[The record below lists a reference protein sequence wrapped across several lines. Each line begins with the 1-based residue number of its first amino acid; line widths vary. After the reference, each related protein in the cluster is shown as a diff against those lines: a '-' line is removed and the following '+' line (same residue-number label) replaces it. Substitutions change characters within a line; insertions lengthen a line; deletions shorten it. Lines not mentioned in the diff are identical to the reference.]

1 MTPPPPR
8 KSPTIMGAITQ
19 AVQTVQAKINFSKL
33 KLKPNARVPEL
44 WVQDAGAEKAQVYP
58 LLGDR
63 YLLGRSS
70 QSCDIVI
77 RNPVVS
83 QVHLSLNRDSQPNG
97 KLSYFFRAPFF
108 LKDENSTNGVY
119 RGKRRIR
126 KELLRHGAVYTLGPS
141 ELEASVR
148 IKYVDPP
155 PVYVRAFQYGMYG
168 IGGLTALVVI
178 GVLLEWQKFSVTPLP
193 LSVQGPNIVYSRD
206 ETPLNTITT
215 RTHTEL
221 KQLRDFSPYLSKA
234 VIASEDSRYYWH
246 FGVDPIGTLRA
257 LVTNIQGGKIREGG
271 STLTQQLARSLFREY
286 VGTDDSAARKLREAA
301 VALKLETFHSK
312 DFLLLT
318 YLNRVYMG
326 NGNYGFED
334 AAQFYLGKSAK
345 DLTLS
350 EAATLAG
357 ILPGPNTFN
366 PVSDYKRAIELRDRV
381 LDRMLELNMVSAEE
395 AQRAR
400 RSRIEVNPKAR
411 EELESTL
418 APYYYGYVMEELR
431 QLLGDQLAEEGNFI
445 IETALDLSMQA
456 TAETSLRDAV
466 STTGA
471 SAGFSEGAIVTIESK
486 TGEILALVG
495 GIDYKKSQFN
505 RTYQAMRQPGST
517 FKIFP
522 YTAALEQNISPGT
535 TYSCAPLT
543 WDGQF
548 FEGCRSGGG
557 SLDMYTGMALSENVV
572 ALRIAQQVGLGKVV
586 TTAQRMGIQSR
597 LEAVPGLAL
606 GQSEVTPLELTGAFS
621 VLANQGVRNRPH
633 AIRRI
638 LDGGDCKD
646 RNDYK
651 SCRIIYPA
659 EPDRGMNQPVLS
671 PEIAGVMTELLRGVV
686 TSGTGRAAAIGQGE
700 VGKTGTTNDNRDLWF
715 VGYIPGSLVT
725 GIWLGN
731 DDNSP
736 TSGSSGQAAQVWGS
750 YMGRVLRVRN

>member
-1 MTPPPPR
+1 MTPPPR
-8 KSPTIMGAITQ
+8 KSQTIMGAITQ

-44 WVQDAGAEKAQVYP
+44 WVQNAGAEKAEVYP

-70 QSCDIVI
+70 RSCEIVV

-83 QVHLSLNRDSQPNG
+83 QVHLSLNRDSQPKG
-97 KLSYFFRAPFF
+97 KLSYFFRAPFV

-126 KELLRHGAVYTLGPS
+126 KELLRHGAVYTLGPP

-155 PVYVRAFQYGMYG
+155 PVYVRYFQYGMYG
-168 IGGLTALVVI
+168 IGGLTVLTVI
-178 GVLLEWQKFSVTPLP
+178 AVLLEWQKFTVTPLP
-193 LSVQGPNIVYSRD
+193 ISVQGSNVVYSRD

-221 KQLRDFSPYLSKA
+221 KQLRDFSPYLPKA

-246 FGVDPIGTLRA
+246 LGIDPIGTLRA
-257 LVTNIQGGKIREGG
+257 LVTNIQGGAIREGG
-271 STLTQQLARSLFREY
+271 STLTQQLARSLFRDY
-286 VGTDDSAARKLREAA
+286 VGTEDSAGRKLREAA
-301 VALKLETFHSK
+301 VALKLETFYSK

-326 NGNYGFED
+326 SGTYGFED

-357 ILPGPNTFN
+357 ILPGPNSFN
-366 PVSDYKRAIELRDRV
+366 PVRDYQKAIELRDRV
-381 LDRMLELNMVSAEE
+381 LNRMVDLNMVSAEE

-411 EELESTL
+411 EELESTR
-418 APYYYGYVMEELR
+418 APYYYGYVMDELR
-431 QLLGDQLAEEGNFI
+431 QLLGEQLAEEGNFV
-445 IETALDLSMQA
+445 IETALDLSIQEA
-456 TAETSLRDAV
+456 AEASLRDAV
-466 STTGA
+466 NSTGA
-471 SAGFSEGAIVTIESK
+471 SAGFSQGAIVTIDSK
-486 TGEILALVG
+486 TGEILALAG
-495 GIDYKKSQFN
+495 GTDYKKSQFN
-505 RTYQAMRQPGST
+505 RAYQALRQPGST

-522 YTAALEQNISPGT
+522 YTAALEQNISPTT
-535 TYSCAPLT
+535 TYSCAPLN
-543 WDGQF
+543 WEGQF
-548 FEGCRSGGG
+548 FEGCRSGRG
-557 SLDMYTGMALSENVV
+557 SMDMYTGMALSENVI
-572 ALRIAQQVGLGKVV
+572 ALRIAQEVGLGRVV
-586 TTAQRMGIQSR
+586 AVAQRMGIQSK
-597 LEAVPGLAL
+597 LNPVPGLAL
-606 GQSEVTPLELTGAFS
+606 GQSEVSPLELTGAFS
-621 VLANQGVRNRPH
+621 VLANRGVRNRPH

-638 LDGGDCKD
+638 LDGSDCKD
-646 RNDYK
+646 RNQYK
-651 SCRIIYPA
+651 SCRVIYPA
-659 EPDRGMNQPVLS
+659 EPDKDMNQPVLQ
-671 PEIAGVMTELLRGVV
+671 PEIAALMTELLRGVV
-686 TSGTGRAAAIGQGE
+686 ANGTGRAAAIGQGE

-715 VGYIPGSLVT
+715 VGYIPDGLVT

-736 TSGSSGQAAQVWGS
+736 TSGSSAQAAQLWGT
-750 YMGRVLRVRN
+750 YMGKVVR

>member
-1 MTPPPPR
+1 MTPPPR
-8 KSPTIMGAITQ
+8 KSQTIMGAITQ

-44 WVQDAGAEKAQVYP
+44 WVQNAGAEKAEVYP

-70 QSCDIVI
+70 RSCEIVV

-83 QVHLSLNRDSQPNG
+83 QVHLSLNRDSQPKG
-97 KLSYFFRAPFF
+97 KLSYFFRAPFV

-126 KELLRHGAVYTLGPS
+126 KELLRHGAVYTLGPP

-155 PVYVRAFQYGMYG
+155 PVYVRYFQYGMYG
-168 IGGLTALVVI
+168 IGGLTVLTVI
-178 GVLLEWQKFSVTPLP
+178 AVLLEWQKFTVTPLP
-193 LSVQGPNIVYSRD
+193 ISVQGPNVVYSRD

-221 KQLRDFSPYLSKA
+221 KQLRDFSPYLPKA

-246 FGVDPIGTLRA
+246 LGIDPIGTLRA
-257 LVTNIQGGKIREGG
+257 LVTNIQGGAIREGG
-271 STLTQQLARSLFREY
+271 STLTQQLARSLFRDY
-286 VGTDDSAARKLREAA
+286 VGTEDSAGRKLREAA
-301 VALKLETFHSK
+301 VALKLETFYSK

-326 NGNYGFED
+326 SGTYGFED

-357 ILPGPNTFN
+357 ILPGPNSFN
-366 PVSDYKRAIELRDRV
+366 PVRDYQKAIELRDRV
-381 LDRMLELNMVSAEE
+381 LNRMVDLNMVSAEE

-411 EELESTL
+411 EELESTR
-418 APYYYGYVMEELR
+418 APYYYGYVMDELR
-431 QLLGDQLAEEGNFI
+431 QLLGEQLAEEGNFV
-445 IETALDLSMQA
+445 IETALDLSIQEA
-456 TAETSLRDAV
+456 AEASLRDAV
-466 STTGA
+466 NSTGA
-471 SAGFSEGAIVTIESK
+471 SAGFSQGAIVTIDSK
-486 TGEILALVG
+486 TGEILALAG
-495 GIDYKKSQFN
+495 GTDYKKSQFN
-505 RTYQAMRQPGST
+505 RAYQALRQPGST

-522 YTAALEQNISPGT
+522 YTAALEQNISPTT
-535 TYSCAPLT
+535 TYSCAPLN
-543 WDGQF
+543 WEGQF
-548 FEGCRSGGG
+548 FEGCRSGRG
-557 SLDMYTGMALSENVV
+557 SMDMYTGMALSENVI
-572 ALRIAQQVGLGKVV
+572 ALRIAQEVGLGRVV
-586 TTAQRMGIQSR
+586 AVAQRMGIQSK
-597 LEAVPGLAL
+597 LNPVPGLAL
-606 GQSEVTPLELTGAFS
+606 GQSEVSPLELTGAFS
-621 VLANQGVRNRPH
+621 VLANRGVRNRPH

-638 LDGGDCKD
+638 LDGSDCKD
-646 RNDYK
+646 RNQYK
-651 SCRIIYPA
+651 SCRVIYPA
-659 EPDRGMNQPVLS
+659 EPDKDMNQPVLQ
-671 PEIAGVMTELLRGVV
+671 PEIAALMTELLRGVV
-686 TSGTGRAAAIGQGE
+686 ANGTGRAAAIGQGE

-715 VGYIPGSLVT
+715 VGYIPDGLVT

-736 TSGSSGQAAQVWGS
+736 TSGSSAQAAQLWGT
-750 YMGRVLRVRN
+750 YMGKVVR

>member
-1 MTPPPPR
+1 MTPPPR
-8 KSPTIMGAITQ
+8 KSQTIMGAITQ

-44 WVQDAGAEKAQVYP
+44 WVQNAGAEKAEVYP

-70 QSCDIVI
+70 RSCEIVV

-83 QVHLSLNRDSQPNG
+83 QVHLSLNRDSQPKG
-97 KLSYFFRAPFF
+97 KLSYFFRAPFV

-126 KELLRHGAVYTLGPS
+126 KELLRHGAVYTLGPP

-155 PVYVRAFQYGMYG
+155 PVYVRYFQYGMYG
-168 IGGLTALVVI
+168 IGGLTVLTVI
-178 GVLLEWQKFSVTPLP
+178 AVLLEWQKFTVTPLP
-193 LSVQGPNIVYSRD
+193 ISVQGSNVVYSRD

-221 KQLRDFSPYLSKA
+221 KQLRDFSPYLPKA

-246 FGVDPIGTLRA
+246 LGIDPIGTLRA
-257 LVTNIQGGKIREGG
+257 LVTNIQGGAIREGG
-271 STLTQQLARSLFREY
+271 STLTQQLARSLFRDY
-286 VGTDDSAARKLREAA
+286 VGTEDSAGRKLREAA
-301 VALKLETFHSK
+301 VALKLETFYSK

-326 NGNYGFED
+326 SGTYGFED

-350 EAATLAG
+350 EAAMLAG
-357 ILPGPNTFN
+357 ILPGPNSFN
-366 PVSDYKRAIELRDRV
+366 PVRDYQKAIELRDRV
-381 LDRMLELNMVSAEE
+381 LNRMVDLNMVSAEE

-411 EELESTL
+411 EELESTR
-418 APYYYGYVMEELR
+418 APYYYGYVMDELR
-431 QLLGDQLAEEGNFI
+431 QLLGEQLAEEGNFV
-445 IETALDLSMQA
+445 IETALDLSIQEA
-456 TAETSLRDAV
+456 AEASLRDAV
-466 STTGA
+466 NSTGA
-471 SAGFSEGAIVTIESK
+471 SAGFSQGAIVTIDSK
-486 TGEILALVG
+486 TGEILALAG
-495 GIDYKKSQFN
+495 GTDYKKSQFN
-505 RTYQAMRQPGST
+505 RAYQALRQPGST

-522 YTAALEQNISPGT
+522 YTAALEQNISPTT
-535 TYSCAPLT
+535 TYSCAPLN
-543 WDGQF
+543 WEGQF
-548 FEGCRSGGG
+548 FEGCRSGRG
-557 SLDMYTGMALSENVV
+557 SMDMYTGMALSENVI
-572 ALRIAQQVGLGKVV
+572 ALRIAQEVGLGRVV
-586 TTAQRMGIQSR
+586 AVAQRMGIQSK
-597 LEAVPGLAL
+597 LNPVPGLAL
-606 GQSEVTPLELTGAFS
+606 GQSEVSPLELTGAFS
-621 VLANQGVRNRPH
+621 VLANRGVRNRPH

-638 LDGGDCKD
+638 LDGSDCKD
-646 RNDYK
+646 RNQYK
-651 SCRIIYPA
+651 SCRVIYPA
-659 EPDRGMNQPVLS
+659 EPDKDMNQPVLQ
-671 PEIAGVMTELLRGVV
+671 PEIAALMTELLRGVV
-686 TSGTGRAAAIGQGE
+686 ANGTGRAAAIGQGE

-715 VGYIPGSLVT
+715 VGYIPDGLVT

-736 TSGSSGQAAQVWGS
+736 TSGSSAQAAQLWGI
-750 YMGRVLRVRN
+750 YMGKVVR

>member
-1 MTPPPPR
+1 MTPPPR
-8 KSPTIMGAITQ
+8 KSQTIMGAITQ

-44 WVQDAGAEKAQVYP
+44 WVQNAGAEKAEVYP

-70 QSCDIVI
+70 RSCEIVV

-83 QVHLSLNRDSQPNG
+83 QVHLSLNRDSQPKG
-97 KLSYFFRAPFF
+97 KLSYFFRAPFV

-126 KELLRHGAVYTLGPS
+126 KELLRHGAVYTLGPP

-155 PVYVRAFQYGMYG
+155 PVYVRYFQYGMCG
-168 IGGLTALVVI
+168 IGGLTVLTVI
-178 GVLLEWQKFSVTPLP
+178 AILLEWQKFTVTPLP
-193 LSVQGPNIVYSRD
+193 ISVQGPNVVYSRD

-221 KQLRDFSPYLSKA
+221 KQLRDFSPYLPKA

-246 FGVDPIGTLRA
+246 LGIDPIGTLRA
-257 LVTNIQGGKIREGG
+257 LVTNIQGGAIREGG
-271 STLTQQLARSLFREY
+271 STLTQQLARSLFRDY
-286 VGTDDSAARKLREAA
+286 VGTEDSAGRKLREAA
-301 VALKLETFHSK
+301 VALKLETFYSK

-326 NGNYGFED
+326 SGTYGFED

-357 ILPGPNTFN
+357 ILPGPNSFN
-366 PVSDYKRAIELRDRV
+366 PVRDYQKAIELRDRV
-381 LDRMLELNMVSAEE
+381 LNRMVDLNMVSAEE

-411 EELESTL
+411 EELESTR
-418 APYYYGYVMEELR
+418 APYYYGYVMDELR
-431 QLLGDQLAEEGNFI
+431 QLLGEQLAEEGNFV
-445 IETALDLSMQA
+445 IETALDLSIQEA
-456 TAETSLRDAV
+456 AEASLRDAV
-466 STTGA
+466 NSTGA
-471 SAGFSEGAIVTIESK
+471 SAGFSQGAIVTIDSK
-486 TGEILALVG
+486 TGEILALAG
-495 GIDYKKSQFN
+495 GTDYKKSQFN
-505 RTYQAMRQPGST
+505 RAYQALRQPGST

-522 YTAALEQNISPGT
+522 YTAALEQNISPAT
-535 TYSCAPLT
+535 TYSCAPLN
-543 WDGQF
+543 WEGQF
-548 FEGCRSGGG
+548 FEGCRSGRG
-557 SLDMYTGMALSENVV
+557 SMDMYTGMALSENVI
-572 ALRIAQQVGLGKVV
+572 ALRIAQEVGLGRVV
-586 TTAQRMGIQSR
+586 AVAQRMGIQSK
-597 LEAVPGLAL
+597 LNPVPGLAL
-606 GQSEVTPLELTGAFS
+606 GQSEVSPLELTGAFS

-646 RNDYK
+646 RNQYK
-651 SCRIIYPA
+651 SCRVVYPA
-659 EPDRGMNQPVLS
+659 EPDKDMNQPVLQ
-671 PEIAGVMTELLRGVV
+671 PEIAALMTELLRGVV
-686 TSGTGRAAAIGQGE
+686 ANGTGRAAAIGRGE

-715 VGYIPGSLVT
+715 VGYIPDGLVT

-736 TSGSSGQAAQVWGS
+736 TSGSSAQAAQLWGT
-750 YMGRVLRVRN
+750 YMGKVVR